1 MVGPLLDQQNGAF
14 YDAERLDEQES
25 GLQLTDP
32 AQDSSSQDEEDGRP
46 PNVLLRVSPASSE
59 SDDDSMGEYG
69 D

>member
-1 MVGPLLDQQNGAF
+1 MVGPLLGQQNGAF
-14 YDAERLDEQES
+14 YDAERLNEEES

-32 AQDSSSQDEEDGRP
+32 AQDSSSQDEEEDRA
-46 PNVLLRVSPASSE
+46 PNVFLRVSPASSE